1 MKLLAPQNVCMAPG
15 HIPDRSLALQYQQ
28 LNAWPAQVEA
38 QQTSQVSARAL
49 QLDCLQAV

>member
-1 MKLLAPQNVCMAPG
+1 MPPG
-15 HIPDRSLALQYQQ
+15 HIPDGSLALRNHKF
-28 LNAWPAQVEA
+28 NAWPAQVEV